1 MNASLIDWNEG
12 MVYRSYKTQSVR
24 SQMIITLTEMTR
36 ILQQRETCTF
46 LEKGRFIGNVKQN
59 SFNS

>member
-1 MNASLIDWNEG
+1 MQGKLIEMKGWCIA
-12 MVYRSYKTQSVR
+12 V
-24 SQMIITLTEMTR
+24 MIITLTEMTR

-46 LEKGRFIGNVKQN
+46 LEKCRFIGNVKQN

>member
-1 MNASLIDWNEG
+1 
-12 MVYRSYKTQSVR
+12 MVCRSYKTQLVR
-24 SQMIITLTEMTR
+24 SHMIITLTETNR

-46 LEKGRFIGNVKQN
+46 LEKGRFIDNVKQN